1 MLTLSE
7 VIEMVKVGEVYLLK
21 ALKEYPALYKVTAI
35 YFKGNPQKVKL
46 VPTDRELFRE
56 MLEDKFRELI
66 WDVVEK
72 IPFHFLIFH
81 DIDVDVSLSYEFV
94 IDIEHLNKYFEKVG
108 LVGDSNG
115 KS

>member
-1 MLTLSE
+1 
-7 VIEMVKVGEVYLLK
+7 MVKVGEVYLLK
-21 ALKEYPALYKVTAI
+21 ALKEYPALFKVTTI
-35 YFKGNPQKVKL
+35 YWKGNPQEVKL

-72 IPFHFLIFH
+72 IPFHYMIFH

-94 IDIEHLNKYFEKVG
+94 IKVECLDKYFEKVG
-108 LVGDSNG
+108 MVGDSDG